1 VVLHTNGG
9 QMTPFQIIDDK
20 RDCFGVYTNGN
31 FIYDVSDLPFD
42 GGVTWSWSSHLSGRS
57 HYYGYILSGGKTI
70 SEACPEHLKERLT
83 LRQRKIKS
91 FINSFIQAKIKID
104 DACLFDLIPSQHL
117 KHYLEVKN
125 QICHEV
131 FTNSKAPKNYSLLHD
146 IYEMINDISL
156 HPLRLDWELLERLAL
171 KDMKAKSLLSR
182 FKGSRPT
189 IKYDLYGTVT
199 GRLSIQEGSFPIL
212 NVKTEN
218 RGILTPCNDAFLELD
233 YNAEQIRTLL
243 SLSKKEQPN
252 EDIHEWNRKN
262 VYRGFGTRDKAKKR
276 FFAWLY
282 DDNSDD
288 HLTERFYD
296 RDSVLER
303 HYHQGV
309 ISTPFGREIECDK
322 FHALNYLI
330 QSTASDNCLSQVS
343 KIHRFLKN
351 KKTRIAFVI
360 HDSVVID
367 LAKDETYLIP
377 QIKEIFEDTS
387 LGKFPVNMKLGKN
400 YGYLK
405 EFSW

>member
-1 VVLHTNGG
+1 MVLHTNGG

-20 RDCFGVYTNGN
+20 KDCFGVYTNGN
-31 FIYDVSDLPFD
+31 FIYDVSNLPFD
-42 GGVTWSWSSHLSGRS
+42 GGVTWNWSGHITGGS
-57 HYYGYILSGGKTI
+57 HYYGYILAGGKTI
-70 SEACPEHLKERLT
+70 SEACPEHLKERFE

-91 FINSFIQAKIKID
+91 FINSFVQAKININ
-104 DACLFDLIPSQHL
+104 DACLFDMIPPQHL
-117 KHYLEVKN
+117 KHYLEIKN
-125 QICHEV
+125 QICEHV
-131 FTNSKAPKNYSLLHD
+131 YSNSKGTKNYSLLHD
-146 IYEMINDISL
+146 IYEMICDISEQ
-156 HPLRLDWELLERLAL
+156 PLAINWDLLESLAS

-182 FKGSRPT
+182 FKGTKPT
-189 IKYDLYGTVT
+189 IKYNLFGTVT
-199 GRLSIQEGSFPIL
+199 GRLSIHEGSFPIL
-212 NVKTEN
+212 NVKSEN

-243 SLSKKEQPN
+243 ALSNKEQPQ

-262 VYRGFGTRDKAKKR
+262 VYRGFGTRDAAKRR

-288 HLTERFYD
+288 YLTERFYD
-296 RDSVLER
+296 RVSILEK
-303 HYHQGV
+303 YYSEGV
-309 ISTPFGREIECDK
+309 VSTPFNREIESDK

-351 KKTRIAFVI
+351 KKTKVAFVV
-360 HDSVVID
+360 HDSVVLD
-367 LAKDETYLIP
+367 LHKSETYLIP
-377 QIKEIFEDTS
+377 QIKEIFEDTD

-400 YGYLK
+400 YGNLK